1 MLSATRNT
9 AVPLSVT
16 GDPFTLFAG
25 TDSSIFKVA
34 IETSSAGTLV
44 CDETLTILFSNRRIE
59 TLFGY
64 APGGLVGR
72 SLEQLLPEVSTAA
85 SSPDARAFG
94 EPKAP
99 VADGECVMRGL
110 CSDGSEV
117 PVEVA
122 QTAIARNGRRLV
134 IFSLVQAT
142 ELPQEQATPAA
153 ADDTAG
159 GQPIAAAAATADAP
173 RFDAHRRVVSVDER
187 SRVRRPESR
196 LQPAQ
201 VVAESDAVRAAL
213 TQIRQVAA
221 TSATVLLTGETGS
234 GKEVFAQAIHDLS
247 PRQRQEMVRV
257 NCAAIPAGLLESEL
271 FGHERGAYTGA
282 VGQQIGRFEQANRS
296 SIFLDEIGELSLEGQ
311 VKLLRVLQTKQ
322 VERLGS
328 GKPVSVD
335 IRIIAATNKDLERAI
350 EAREFREDLYY
361 RLNIFPIHVPALRER
376 IEDIPTLVWTFVDE
390 IRECLRQARRVDFEG
405 EPDGAAALR
414 VAGQRARASQRGRA
428 GRDRRDRTAPR
439 HRTAAGRV
447 GPPRPDV
454 EARRDRDRAYPLG
467 PRSGGV
473 ARAGRGRR
481 RRSARAETDDARE
494 PDGQARHR
502 PGGFAGAHVRRRL
515 LAAPLRQRRHAAR
528 DECVAPVMFVLMTGR
543 SGSAARP
550 RRRQASA
557 SATAPRATCRWP
569 R

>member
-1 MLSATRNT
+1 MLSATRNA
-9 AVPLSVT
+9 AVPLSGT
-16 GDPFTLFAG
+16 GDPFTLFGG
-25 TDSSIFKVA
+25 TDPGIFKVA

-44 CDETLTILFSNRRIE
+44 CDDALTILFSNRRIE

-72 SLEQLLPEVSTAA
+72 SLEHLLPDVSKAA
-85 SSPDARAFG
+85 SSPDVRAFG
-94 EPKAP
+94 EPNAP
-99 VADGECVMRGL
+99 LADGERVMRGL
-110 CSDGSEV
+110 RSDGSEV

-122 QTAIARNGRRLV
+122 QTAIARNGRRLA
-134 IFSLVQAT
+134 IFSLVHAA

-153 ADDTAG
+153 EDDTAG
-159 GQPIAAAAATADAP
+159 GQPIAAAAATADAA

-196 LQPAQ
+196 LQPGQ
-201 VVAESDAVRAAL
+201 IVAESDAVRAAL

-234 GKEVFAQAIHDLS
+234 GKEIFAQAIHELS
-247 PRQRQEMVRV
+247 SRQRQEMVRV

-390 IRECLRQARRVDFEG
+390 IANACGKRVESISRESMTALQRYAWPGNVRELRNVVERAVIVATGPHLVIEPPRAVSAVRAQTLRLDEIEIAHIHSVLDQVGWRVRG
-405 EPDGAAALR
+405 VGGAADLLGLR
-414 VAGQRARASQRGRA
+414 PTTLESRMAKHGIVRAASSVRTFG
-428 GRDRRDRTAPR
+428 GVSSPRRFGSADAPR
-439 HRTAAGRV
+439 VTSAL
-447 GPPRPDV
+447 PR
-454 EARRDRDRAYPLG
+454 
-467 PRSGGV
+467 
-473 ARAGRGRR
+473 
-481 RRSARAETDDARE
+481 
-494 PDGQARHR
+494 
-502 PGGFAGAHVRRRL
+502 
-515 LAAPLRQRRHAAR
+515 
-528 DECVAPVMFVLMTGR
+528 
-543 SGSAARP
+543 
-550 RRRQASA
+550 
-557 SATAPRATCRWP
+557 
-569 R
+569 